1 MRVLVTRPLEDVGPL
16 VDALRARGHDT
27 MVEPMLSIER
37 RADVQ
42 LPLQLDGVQALLFTS
57 ANGVRAFAD
66 LTTVRD
72 LPVFAVGDGSA
83 QAAGDAGFTAFESAG
98 GDVADLARLVR
109 ARLDPAKGAL
119 FHPAAS
125 QLAGDLQGALE
136 DAGFTLRRVALYE
149 AQPAVELSPTL
160 RQALAKGDLDAAVF
174 FSPRTARTFVGLI
187 EQAGLAG
194 TCARLHAICL
204 SDAVAARLAPIAWA
218 HTWVAA
224 RPEQAALLARL
235 DEAAADSGKARE
247 ARPSS
252 SDATGA
258 AAHDI
263 IAAFGG
269 IRPMAS
275 KLGVAVSTVQGWRE
289 RGSIPAARH
298 GQIQAAADSH
308 HIRLDAKA
316 LSTSDQGGD
325 MTTPA
330 DAKPAD
336 AKTAGEKST
345 EAKPAASLMTASAIP
360 ATSTAG
366 TPSANKTSKPSP
378 SSSPADESK
387 ARAPERVPVRASG
400 GRLWGG
406 FALGV
411 VAVAVGAGLAI
422 LGRDL
427 WLPPPAGGPAAD
439 VAGLEARLA
448 TVESDV
454 AAVSEVEPQ
463 ADGAAV
469 AEVENALSAL
479 QARLDGLS
487 QKLAAVA
494 ASGADTATGE
504 QQAAALRETEQRLRG
519 EIVTLGG
526 RLDAADARIT
536 GLQSRLE
543 DMTVATRGSQAE
555 TAGETALTLAVLQLR
570 DAMRGAAPF
579 AAELQAVL
587 DVAKSPAI
595 TNGAELAAAVAP
607 LATYA
612 NTGVPTLAK
621 LKADFTDLARD
632 IAAQGQGAG
641 DEDWLAGI
649 KRRVSGL
656 ISVRPVGPVAGDSP
670 AAVAARAE
678 AALAN
683 DDLTGAMGE
692 LATLQGP
699 SAAAAQPWLAGAQA
713 RLAARTA
720 LNDLGRGLIA
730 RLGTGAD

>member
-1 MRVLVTRPLEDVGPL
+1 MRVLVTRPLDDVGPL
-16 VDALRARGHDT
+16 VEALRARGHEA
-27 MVEPMLSIER
+27 MVEPMLQIER
-37 RADVQ
+37 RAGVPQ
-42 LPLQLDGVQALLFTS
+42 PLPLDGVQALVFTS

-66 LTTVRD
+66 LATVRD
-72 LPVFAVGDGSA
+72 LPVFAVGDASA
-83 QAAGDAGFTAFESAG
+83 EAAREAGFATVHSAG

-109 ARLDPAKGAL
+109 AHLDPSQGDL

-149 AQPAVELSPTL
+149 AQPAVDLSPTL
-160 RQALAKGDLDAAVF
+160 RHALANGDLDAAVF
-174 FSPRTARTFVGLI
+174 FSPRTARTFVGLV

-194 TCARLHAICL
+194 PCARLHAICL

-224 RPEQAALLARL
+224 RPEQAALLAQL
-235 DEAAADSGKARE
+235 DEAAAAGSGNARE
-247 ARPSS
+247 TRPLT
-252 SDATGA
+252 SDATA

-298 GQIQAAADSH
+298 AQIQAAADSH
-308 HIRLDAKA
+308 NIRLDAEA
-316 LSTSDQGGD
+316 LSVSDQGGD

-330 DAKPAD
+330 DAKSAD
-336 AKTAGEKST
+336 AK
-345 EAKPAASLMTASAIP
+345 PATGPMTASAIP

-366 TPSANKTSKPSP
+366 TPSAKSATAKITQARPSA
-378 SSSPADESK
+378 SGPADAATDTATDAAL
-387 ARAPERVPVRASG
+387 ARAPA
-400 GRLWGG
+400 GRLWAG

-411 VAVAVGAGLAI
+411 VAVAVGVGLAI
-422 LGRDL
+422 VGRDL
-427 WLPPPAGGPAAD
+427 WLTPPPGDQVAT
-439 VAGLEARLA
+439 VAGLESRLA
-448 TVESDV
+448 TVESEV
-454 AAVSEVEPQ
+454 RAVSAADPQ
-463 ADGAAV
+463 AGNAAV
-469 AEVENALSAL
+469 AQFEATLSTL
-479 QARLDGLS
+479 QAGLDGLS
-487 QKLAAVA
+487 QELAAVA
-494 ASGADTATGE
+494 SRGTDTATGE

-519 EIVTLGG
+519 EIAALGG
-526 RLDAADARIT
+526 RLEAVDARAT
-536 GLQSRLE
+536 NLQGRLE
-543 DMTVATRGSQAE
+543 AVTVATRGGQAA

-595 TNGAELAAAVAP
+595 SNGADLAAAVAP
-607 LATYA
+607 LAPYA

-621 LKADFTDLARD
+621 LKADFPDLARAV
-632 IAAQGQGAG
+632 AAQGQGAG

-656 ISVRPVGPVAGDSP
+656 ISVRPIGPVQGDSP
-670 AAVAARAE
+670 AAIAARAE

-683 DDLTGAMGE
+683 DDLTGAMRE
-692 LATLQGP
+692 LAALQGP
-699 SAAAAQPWLAGAQA
+699 SAVAAQPWLAGATS

-720 LNDLGRGLIA
+720 LNDLSRGLIA
-730 RLGTGAD
+730 RLGSDTE